1 MAVSVNGSGTT
12 TVQTRPSQASETAI
26 QPFLQTD
33 FDPAEYLNNALPT
46 LSTTTSSNKNTP
58 NARAVHLP
66 ELPSQLQTL
75 LSQLNAQTSRLS
87 DSLTQ
92 LTDEIIR
99 SGGRLAYEVEVLRGE
114 TIGLKD
120 LLDGRLRSDLDV
132 FTASPRAANTGEEPS
147 RADVGAEVDS
157 LERLKTL
164 TSVRARL
171 DSVIKVFGE
180 AMQWPVAPS
189 EVSVAGSLISVSAP
203 DGGDD
208 ARSREEKGKA
218 YVERLRNEVV
228 DLVGSG
234 NDPAGLEAANA
245 KIAELKEL
253 AEVWHGTSEEK
264 ARGKLV
270 KGLQKLVDERQRASE
285 KGGGSRRPTPAPAR
299 PIDHQYGSPSSKPSA
314 DSGYG
319 FLQNLRN
326 LKNEV

>member
-1 MAVSVNGSGTT
+1 MAVSVNGSSATSI
-12 TVQTRPSQASETAI
+12 QTKPNEASETAI

-33 FDPAEYLNNALPT
+33 FDPADYLNNALPT
-46 LSTTTSSNKNTP
+46 LSTTTSSNRATQNT
-58 NARAVHLP
+58 RAVQFP
-66 ELPSQLQTL
+66 ELSTQLQTL
-75 LSQLNAQTSRLS
+75 LSQLNAQTSRLT

-120 LLDGRLRSDLDV
+120 SLDGRLKSDLEV
-132 FTASPRAANTGEEPS
+132 FTASSANASTGDEPS
-147 RADVGAEVDS
+147 RIDPGAEINS

-228 DLVGSG
+228 DLVGPG
-234 NDPAGLEAANA
+234 NDPADLEAANA
-245 KIAELKEL
+245 KLAELKQL
-253 AEVWHGTSEEK
+253 AEVWNGTSEEK

-270 KGLQKLVDERQRASE
+270 ESLQKLVDERQKASE

-299 PIDHQYGSPSSKPSA
+299 PIDHRYGSPTSKPSA
-314 DSGYG
+314 ESGYG

-326 LKNEV
+326 L

>member
-1 MAVSVNGSGTT
+1 
-12 TVQTRPSQASETAI
+12 
-26 QPFLQTD
+26 
-33 FDPAEYLNNALPT
+33 
-46 LSTTTSSNKNTP
+46 
-58 NARAVHLP
+58 
-66 ELPSQLQTL
+66 
-75 LSQLNAQTSRLS
+75 
-87 DSLTQ
+87 
-92 LTDEIIR
+92 
-99 SGGRLAYEVEVLRGE
+99 LAYEVEVLRGE

-120 LLDGRLRSDLDV
+120 SLDGRLKRDLEV
-132 FTASPRAANTGEEPS
+132 FTASSATANTVAANGEEPP
-147 RADVGAEVDS
+147 RVDAGTEVDS

-218 YVERLRNEVV
+218 YVERVRSEVV

-234 NDPAGLEAANA
+234 NDPAGYEVASAR
-245 KIAELKEL
+245 IAELKQL
-253 AEVWHGTSEEK
+253 AEVWNGTSEEK
-264 ARGKLV
+264 ARGRLV
-270 KGLQKLVDERQRASE
+270 ESLQKLVDEKQRAAE

-299 PIDHQYGSPSSKPSA
+299 PIDHRYGSPSSKTTVE
-314 DSGYG
+314 SGYG